1 MAEKAI
7 SGWRL
12 APMMVVFERKMI
24 ALSSGLGEK
33 QLHWSGA

>member
-12 APMMVVFERKMI
+12 APMMVFERKMI